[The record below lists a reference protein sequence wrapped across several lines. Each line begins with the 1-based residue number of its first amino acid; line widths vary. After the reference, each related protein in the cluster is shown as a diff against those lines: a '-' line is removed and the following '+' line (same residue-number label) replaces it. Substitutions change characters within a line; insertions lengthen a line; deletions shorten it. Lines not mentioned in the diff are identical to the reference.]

1 MGAIIL
7 SPESNNATPL
17 DFDAEAALDAALK
30 TPLLSLQGQS
40 ALITGASSGIGLA
53 TACQLAAEGVSLK
66 LVARRAE
73 RLEALQA
80 ALNKRFP
87 LVQIETLK
95 ADLAQPE
102 SWEALESAGFYAVD
116 ILINNAGLARGRD
129 TVLQSQWADWQA
141 MLDLDVAAAF
151 EITRRV
157 VPGMLERGRGDIVCL
172 GSAAGQ
178 IPYAG
183 GAIYCAAK
191 HALRAFCQVL
201 RRETCGQNL
210 RVLLISPGMVETEF
224 SVVRL
229 GAEAAKSVYAGMDPL
244 TPAEVAA
251 QMLFALKQ
259 PRHINWDELLLMATA
274 QGGVEKVVRHA

>member
-1 MGAIIL
+1 MEGIIL
-7 SPESNNATPL
+7 SLEAKTPHP
-17 DFDAEAALDAALK
+17 DFDAEVALEAALK

-73 RLEALQA
+73 RLEAIQA

-87 LVQIETLK
+87 QIQIETLK
-95 ADLAQPE
+95 ADLALPE
-102 SWEALESAGFYAVD
+102 SWETLETAGFYAVD

-129 TVLQSQWADWQA
+129 PVVESQWADWQA

-157 VPGMLERGRGDIVCL
+157 VPGMLARGQGDIVCL

-210 RVLLISPGMVETEF
+210 RVVLISPGMVETEF

-229 GAEAAKSVYAGMDPL
+229 GAEAAKNVYAGMDPL

-274 QGGVEKVVRHA
+274 QGGVEKVVRRD

>member
-1 MGAIIL
+1 M
-7 SPESNNATPL
+7 PP
-17 DFDAEAALDAALK
+17 DFDAEALVSASLQ

-53 TACQLAAEGVSLK
+53 TACQLAAEGVQLK

-73 RLEALQA
+73 RLQALKT
-80 ALNKRFP
+80 ALNQRFP
-87 LVQIETLK
+87 EVQIETLC
-95 ADLAQPE
+95 ADLTWPE
-102 SWEALESAGFYAVD
+102 SWQTLEDAGFYQVD
-116 ILINNAGLARGRD
+116 ILINNAGLAVGRD
-129 TVLQSQWADWQA
+129 PVVKSEWLDWQA
-141 MLDLDVAAAF
+141 MLDLDVSAAF
-151 EITRRV
+151 EIVRRV
-157 VPGMLERGRGDIVCL
+157 LPGMLARGQGDIVCL

-178 IPYAG
+178 IPYEG

-224 SVVRL
+224 SIVRL
-229 GAEAAKSVYAGMDPL
+229 GAEAAQNVYAGMDPL

-274 QGGVEKVVRHA
+274 QGGVEKVVRRP